1 MELIDSYTRARIL
14 SFLPIEVFRMLKKKI
29 NKKTKKNNFAVVGI
43 RDKKNRYNKRIL
55 YKNMVYLYKYK
66 KRHPI
71 YIERWVVKYYFCYE
85 CHAPISKHGGGVDG
99 RCGHLCGNCY
109 CNRLKITNHYML
121 CH

>member
-1 MELIDSYTRARIL
+1 MELIDNYTRARIL

-71 YIERWVVKYYFCYE
+71 YIEKGWVVKFHFCLE
-85 CHAPISKHGGGVDG
+85 CHAPTPAWGNLCSSCYSKKLEAIEYYD
-99 RCGHLCGNCY
+99 
-109 CNRLKITNHYML
+109 
-121 CH
+121 